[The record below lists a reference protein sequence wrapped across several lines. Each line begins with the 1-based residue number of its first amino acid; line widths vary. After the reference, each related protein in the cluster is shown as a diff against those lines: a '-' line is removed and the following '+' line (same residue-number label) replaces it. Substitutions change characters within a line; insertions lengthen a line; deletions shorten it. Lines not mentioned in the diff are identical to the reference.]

1 MLVAHTIEDLQNEW
15 RNPYLQWYA
24 AGMPVFNT
32 HDISPNKQLKLKFNT
47 IEDREAFA
55 ELTRC
60 SLTEK
65 TNMIWYPDKGREK
78 NIMNKI
84 IEDE

>member
-1 MLVAHTIEDLQNEW
+1 
-15 RNPYLQWYA
+15 
-24 AGMPVFNT
+24 MPVFNT
-32 HDISPNKQLKLKFNT
+32 HDISPYNQLKLKFNT

-55 ELTRC
+55 ELIRC